1 MLVLV
6 HPLDF
11 STYHLITHHVIL
23 CAMDHNQR
31 RIGEFVAL
39 SGKKK
44 SPNTG
49 ARLNITSGVIMIDC
63 SDDSDSQEIEATT
76 CLSVSADVPV
86 RQFSDSNVKN
96 EVENEKE
103 IQLVPQVSAVRQ
115 QSVKKSNEETVSE
128 VDSSRSLS
136 SLVDKPKG
144 SLSIA
149 RDTTFDSAIG
159 CSTSNGCD

>member
-1 MLVLV
+1 MHRVLT

-11 STYHLITHHVIL
+11 STYHVITHHMIL

-31 RIGEFVAL
+31 RIVAL

-49 ARLNITSGVIMIDC
+49 ARLNITSEVIIIDC
-63 SDDSDSQEIEATT
+63 SDDSDSQEIEATM
-76 CLSVSADVPV
+76 CLSVSADVLI
-86 RQFSDSNVKN
+86 RQFSD
-96 EVENEKE
+96 EVENEEE

-115 QSVKKSNEETVSE
+115 QSVEKSNEETVSE
-128 VDSSRSLS
+128 VNSSRSRS
-136 SLVDKPKG
+136 SLVDKPEG
-144 SLSIA
+144 SVSIA